1 MKPAHSH
8 FPPLLGALV
17 LGMLSSGCVN
27 DFQQSYKRSS
37 VSPDVALL
45 PYSGSTQ
52 VIGSGNLRV
61 DGARLQQEGY
71 ALIGIASF
79 HAGGEVSPDEVKE
92 QAKAVG
98 ADVVLWSDKYG
109 ETRQEDLPFTQNR
122 PAVLGV
128 RNAYGTVN
136 SAANAY
142 GSGGNSNG
150 PGAANLNTSPTPANP
165 AKPDGFGSDTAPV
178 TIQTYEYT
186 AEFFRK
192 AESLVFGAF
201 GSNMPEELRQ
211 KYRRNGGVV
220 VSAVAAGSPAFKSNI
235 LPGDVIIKI
244 NDLDVN
250 TVEEYNR
257 AISLERGNA
266 PVITFIRDGEIDS
279 VSVIFNP

>member
-8 FPPLLGALV
+8 LPPLLSVLV

-27 DFQQSYKRSS
+27 DFQQSYKRSN
-37 VSPDVALL
+37 VSSDVALL

-52 VIGSGNLRV
+52 LIGSGNLRV
-61 DGARLQQEGY
+61 DEWRLQQEGY
-71 ALIGIASF
+71 VLIGVASF
-79 HAGGEVSPDEVKE
+79 HAGGEVSADEVKE
-92 QAKAVG
+92 QARAVG
-98 ADVVLWSDKYG
+98 ADVVLWSNKYG

-122 PAVLGV
+122 PAVLGE

-136 SAANAY
+136 PAANAY
-142 GSGGNSNG
+142 GSSGNSNG
-150 PGAANLNTSPTPANP
+150 PGAANLNAAPTP
-165 AKPDGFGSDTAPV
+165 AKPDYFGSDTAPV

-201 GSNMPEELRQ
+201 GSKMPEELRQ
-211 KYRRNGGVV
+211 RYRRNGGVV

-257 AISLERGNA
+257 AINAERGNA